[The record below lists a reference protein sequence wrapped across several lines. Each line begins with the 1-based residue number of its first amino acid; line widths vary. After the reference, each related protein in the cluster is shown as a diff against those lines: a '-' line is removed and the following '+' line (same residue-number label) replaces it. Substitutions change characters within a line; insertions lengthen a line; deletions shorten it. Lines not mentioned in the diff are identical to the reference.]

1 MSIIPEGM
9 NRKRAEKMSPIT
21 DEMWAK
27 VNKFN
32 RKIAE
37 EFIEESP
44 HLSEVT
50 LKQYPSALRI
60 FFWWVYENCD
70 DKKLIDI
77 KSKDY
82 LRYQNWLQRRGMSDS
97 GMRFKRSVISSLN
110 EYVMLYYQE
119 EYPTFRNFI
128 TKQIKITKTGF
139 VYKKE
144 PLNPDEYEQ
153 LCNALEELEDWQ
165 KLAYVMFT
173 YSTGCRREETKQL
186 LKEVIDYEP
195 IIKTVKVKDEEG
207 NEEEMEARFYR
218 THDIRCKGAGELGKV
233 RKLQFSEEAMDAIKK
248 WIEVRGEDDC
258 PYVFV
263 TKYGGKI
270 KQIHEG
276 TFNDWCNKLFA
287 KIVGRRVHPHL
298 FRESRA
304 TNLVVHSGRDLE
316 AARKLLG
323 HNSSETTKIYVIRE
337 DTEDADDAF
346 VD

>member
-1 MSIIPEGM
+1 MSVEEGM
-9 NRKRAEKMSPIT
+9 NRKRATKLETIT
-21 DEMWAK
+21 DEMWGK
-27 VNKFN
+27 VNNFN
-32 RKIAE
+32 RSKGE
-37 EFIEESP
+37 EFLNESV
-44 HLSEVT
+44 HLSKRT
-50 LKQYPSALRI
+50 LVQYTSAIKI

-70 DKKLIDI
+70 DKKLIEI

-82 LRYQNWLQRRGMSDS
+82 LRYQNWLQRRGLSES
-97 GMRFKRSVISSLN
+97 GIRFKRSVISSLN
-110 EYVMLYYQE
+110 EYVMLYYEE

-128 TKQIKITKTGF
+128 TSQIKVNKTGF

-144 PLNPDEYEQ
+144 PLNPDEYEM
-153 LCNALEELEDWQ
+153 LCNELEKREEWQ

-186 LKEVIDYEP
+186 LKEVVDYEP
-195 IIKTVKVKDEEG
+195 IIKMVKVKDDED
-207 NEEEMEARFYR
+207 NEVEMESRFYR
-218 THDIRCKGAGELGKV
+218 THDIRCKGQGEIGNV

-248 WIEVRGEDDC
+248 WLEERGDDDC

-263 TKYGGKI
+263 SNYRGTN
-270 KQIHEG
+270 QIHEG
-276 TFNDWCNKLFA
+276 TFNNWCTGLFTD
-287 KIVGRRVHPHL
+287 IVGRRVHPHL

-316 AARKLLG
+316 TARKLLG

-337 DTEDADDAF
+337 DSDDADDAF